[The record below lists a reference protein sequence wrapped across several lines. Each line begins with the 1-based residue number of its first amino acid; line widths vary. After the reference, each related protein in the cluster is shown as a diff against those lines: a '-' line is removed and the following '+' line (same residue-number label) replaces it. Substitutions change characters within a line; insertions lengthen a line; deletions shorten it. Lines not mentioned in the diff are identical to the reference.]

1 MGKISI
7 FEPIRRK
14 RMIRKFF
21 LLTPILG
28 LLLWGTIVQSS
39 LTNSALAAEKAGTA
53 ADLSTA
59 ITRVAKQTIPAVVH
73 IEVTEKQEVVN
84 PLLPFENDP
93 FFRHFFGNQKM
104 PKKFQREL
112 KGLGSGMIIDAQG
125 HILTNHHVA
134 GGATKIEVLLSSGH
148 RYPAK
153 LVGTDPK
160 TDLAVIH
167 IAAKEPLPHVTFGDS
182 DKVEVG
188 EWVVAIGHPQ
198 GLDQTVTQ
206 GIISAKHRRGVTDPS
221 SYQDFLQTDAA
232 INPGNS
238 GGPLLNLQ
246 GEVIGVNAAIA
257 SQSGGF
263 EGIGFTI
270 PSNMAIFVAKALM
283 AHGKVERG
291 WLGVSIQDL
300 TPELAKAA
308 HAETLKGALVAE
320 VVKGG
325 PAEKAGL
332 QKNDVVVGYQGK
344 EVSDSSTFRNEVAT
358 TPVGSEARVDILRN
372 GKKQELTVKIAN
384 LEEAAK
390 FLAAN
395 IKERLGAEVR
405 PLTPQEAEKYGLKA
419 DTGVA
424 IRWLEFKGPLQ
435 KAGFEIN
442 DLILGVNDQPVG
454 GVDGFIQL
462 VSALKPHQKI
472 ALVALDHRTGNQGMI
487 QVETK

>member
-1 MGKISI
+1 
-7 FEPIRRK
+7 
-14 RMIRKFF
+14 
-21 LLTPILG
+21 
-28 LLLWGTIVQSS
+28 
-39 LTNSALAAEKAGTA
+39 
-53 ADLSTA
+53 
-59 ITRVAKQTIPAVVH
+59 
-73 IEVTEKQEVVN
+73 
-84 PLLPFENDP
+84 
-93 FFRHFFGNQKM
+93 
-104 PKKFQREL
+104 
-112 KGLGSGMIIDAQG
+112 
-125 HILTNHHVA
+125 
-134 GGATKIEVLLSSGH
+134 
-148 RYPAK
+148 
-153 LVGTDPK
+153 
-160 TDLAVIH
+160 
-167 IAAKEPLPHVTFGDS
+167 
-182 DKVEVG
+182 
-188 EWVVAIGHPQ
+188 VAIGHPQ